1 MKDVNGIMTPMKD
14 LVFTPPGP
22 RDSASGTIID
32 GVDLRDGQK
41 GTPGIMAEVG
51 GMSLPD
57 DSTAVGM
64 GLSGIKGS
72 EPRGK

>member
-1 MKDVNGIMTPMKD
+1 MININGIQTPMKD
-14 LVFTPPGP
+14 CVFTPPGP
-22 RDSASGTIID
+22 RDTPDGTIVD
-32 GVDLRDGQK
+32 GVELRDGQK

-72 EPRGK
+72 EPRK